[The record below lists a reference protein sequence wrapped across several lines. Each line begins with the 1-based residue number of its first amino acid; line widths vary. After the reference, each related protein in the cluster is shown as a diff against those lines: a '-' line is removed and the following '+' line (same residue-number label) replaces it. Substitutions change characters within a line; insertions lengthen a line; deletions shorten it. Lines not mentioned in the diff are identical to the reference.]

1 MKRIKRNK
9 FGGKSKKKRSTMNKI
24 VVIRRKSKEKG
35 VNIRARGL
43 VDDVDLG
50 DKVQKG
56 KRKSNKHKG

>member
-1 MKRIKRNK
+1 
-9 FGGKSKKKRSTMNKI
+9 MNKI